1 MDQEEGE
8 SSGQNSNYSD
18 HVAEKQEAF
27 LQDILEGA
35 WTGFRDWVDV
45 EDKDLIGGGKDEK
58 PENYDVSKSSAEPTE
73 SSESVG

>member
-1 MDQEEGE
+1 M
-8 SSGQNSNYSD
+8 
-18 HVAEKQEAF
+18 
-27 LQDILEGA
+27 
-35 WTGFRDWVDV
+35 DV